1 MKFSEYI
8 TEMNISDYLTNPSG
22 LLYLRI
28 LLDIKYGIIHDGQMV
43 AEQIDF
49 TIGMLELKMKHCKKM
64 GVNSA
69 LSQVFINDLKS
80 FFESEDPVDITKK
93 FKRLKKRSNE
103 VFEVLK
109 AKNPP
114 AHHLH
119 II

>member
-8 TEMNISDYLTNPSG
+8 TTMNISDYMTRPSG

-28 LLDIKYGIIHDGQMV
+28 LLNIKFGIIQDGQMA

-49 TIGMLELKMKHCKKM
+49 TIGLLELKMKHCKKM

-69 LSQVFINDLKS
+69 LSLVFINDLKS

-109 AKNPP
+109 APNHS
-114 AHHLH
+114 AHPQQS
-119 II
+119 